1 MRHRNFREKV
11 PVVEFL
17 VQLFLPVLSLGIGN
31 ALLHVL
37 DLELTMDLAVQDFDL
52 VVLQLIQ
59 IFGKRVLR
67 LDPTVTHWL
76 PFVRLAK
83 SPDCT
88 EGAAISGGG
97 VLESLEYGFGHKR

>member
-1 MRHRNFREKV
+1 MRHRNLSENV

-17 VQLFLPVLSLGIGN
+17 VQLFLPVLSLRIGT

-37 DLELTMDLAVQDFDL
+37 DLKLTMNLAVQDFDL

-67 LDPTVTHWL
+67 LDPTVAH
-76 PFVRLAK
+76 
-83 SPDCT
+83 
-88 EGAAISGGG
+88 
-97 VLESLEYGFGHKR
+97 